1 MIGEK
6 KLEFIEAGIDL
17 FRDEFNNTVNKMME
31 KQAEDEDVT
40 LKVSIHIDQLSGEP
54 FIKTTVAAA
63 VPDKSKVE
71 FKTLPG
77 QYRLDYDDNGARIVD
92 ANEDQ
97 EQIDGW
103 EGEA

>member
-1 MIGEK
+1 MIPKK

-17 FRDEFNNTVNKMME
+17 FRDEFGNTVRKMME
-31 KQAEDEDVT
+31 KQAEDGDVT
-40 LKVSIHIDQLSGEP
+40 LKVSIHIDQMSGEP
-54 FIKTTVAAA
+54 SIRTTVAAA

-77 QYRLDYDDNGARIVD
+77 QYRLDSDDTGFRIVD

-97 EQIDGW
+97 EFFEGW
-103 EGEA
+103 EARA

>member
-1 MIGEK
+1 MIPEK
-6 KLEFIEAGIDL
+6 KLEFIEASIDL
-17 FRDEFNNTVNKMME
+17 FRDEFGNTVRKMME
-31 KQAEDEDVT
+31 KQAEDGDVT

-54 FIKTTVAAA
+54 LIRTPVASA

-77 QYRLDYDDNGARIVD
+77 QYRLDSDGTGFRIVD

-97 EQIDGW
+97 ESFEGW
-103 EGEA
+103 EARA